1 MINCVLPL
9 YLDKYSEKVKTLLS
23 SSAASTSSNKQNGT
37 GLTFSIANNNAMAVN
52 VFSPPDK
59 AWILLKFFPGG
70 VASNSIPVSS
80 ISSGLVKYKLADPPL
95 NNSLNTFL
103 RFSP

>member
-80 ISSGLVKYKLADPPL
+80 ISSGLVKYKLADPP
-95 NNSLNTFL
+95 
-103 RFSP
+103 